1 MFQIRYLIQLIP
13 FQAYFS
19 KNMRK
24 TLLSF
29 LFAFLAFSHIWA
41 LNKPAGIAGKTAGM
55 QKFSGYFP
63 FYWDEATGRILL
75 EIDKLDQQFF
85 YVNSL
90 AAGLGSN
97 DIGLDRGQL
106 GGEHVVYFHKVG
118 PKVLLIEP
126 NQGYRAMN
134 GNPAEEQA
142 VAQSF
147 AQSAL
152 WGFKVEAT
160 EGDKVLVD
168 ATQFLLRDAH
178 DVVGSIKRSR
188 QGSYRLDADRSV
200 MYLPRTKNFPQ
211 NTEFEATLT
220 FVGGED
226 AGGFVRSVTPSVQA
240 ITLRQHHSFIQLPDK
255 NYTPRAMDPR
265 AGYFGIEYMDFSTP
279 VDEPIVKRFIARHR
293 LQKKN
298 PAAPIS
304 EAVEPIVC
312 YVDHAAPE
320 SIRTALLE
328 GARWWAQ
335 AFEAAGYKDAF
346 KVEILPADADPMDV
360 RYNVIQWVHR
370 STRGW
375 SYGASVT
382 DPRTG
387 EIIKGHVSLGSL
399 RVRQDFLIAEG
410 LLAPYEQGKPAN
422 PEMMKMALA
431 RLRQLSAHELGHTLG
446 IMHNYAASV
455 SNRASVMDY
464 PHPTVKLTSNGQID
478 LSDAYAVGIGEWD
491 KLAVTY
497 GYQDFPQGTNEK
509 QALDQLLRAGHQKGL
524 QFISD
529 RDSRA
534 PGGAH
539 PQAHLWDNG
548 PNAAEELRNVL
559 AIRQKALERFGE
571 NNIKPGV
578 PMAMLEDVLVPI
590 YNYHRYQ
597 VEAAA
602 KVVGGLNYTYASRGD
617 GQVVTEFV
625 PKAEQQQALD
635 ALLATLQ
642 PNVLTLPEKIISA
655 IPPRPAG
662 WSPTRELFDKRTGL
676 TFDPLAAAEASADFT
691 LSFLFHP
698 ERAARLVELKARGS
712 KLGLDE
718 VWNQVIE
725 QTWAKPASGL
735 DGQIQL
741 LTQQLV
747 LTHLLALSQDENAA
761 YPVRAAAL
769 LHLENLEKTAKKQ
782 AKSSNEAVKA
792 NALLALDRLQKPV
805 EAKPQLHK
813 DLPPGAPIGSGGAIG
828 CE

>member
-1 MFQIRYLIQLIP
+1 
-13 FQAYFS
+13 
-19 KNMRK
+19 MRK

-29 LFAFLAFSHIWA
+29 LLLLLTITQLSAQ
-41 LNKPAGIAGKTAGM
+41 NKPGGIASKTAGL
-55 QKFSGYFP
+55 QKFAGYFP
-63 FYWDEATGRILL
+63 FYWDEATGKILL
-75 EIDKLDQQFF
+75 EIDKLDTQFL
-85 YVNSL
+85 YVSSL
-90 AAGLGSN
+90 PAGLGSN

-106 GGEHVVYFHKVG
+106 GGTHVVYFQKVG
-118 PKVLLIEP
+118 PKVLLVEP
-126 NQGYRAMN
+126 NQNYRAMN

-147 AQSAL
+147 AQSTL

-160 EGDKVLVD
+160 DGKTVLVD
-168 ATQFLLRDAH
+168 ATDFLLRDAH
-178 DVVGSIKRSR
+178 DVVGSIKRAR
-188 QGSYRLDADRSV
+188 QGSYRLDASRSAF
-200 MYLPRTKNFPQ
+200 YLPRTKNFPQ
-211 NTEFEATLT
+211 NTEFEASLT
-220 FVGGED
+220 FVGGDD
-226 AGGFVRSVTPSVQA
+226 AGNFVREVAPSTEA
-240 ITLRQHHSFIQLPDK
+240 LTLRQHHSFIQLPDT

-265 AGYFGIEYMDFSTP
+265 AGYFGIEYMDYSTP
-279 VDEPIVKRFIARHR
+279 IDESIVKRYIARHR
-293 LQKKN
+293 LEKKN
-298 PAAPIS
+298 PSAAVS
-304 EAVEPIVC
+304 EAVKPIVY

-320 SIRTALLE
+320 PIRSALLD

-346 KVEILPADADPMDV
+346 KVEILPVDADPMDV

-382 DPRTG
+382 NPRTG
-387 EIIKGHVSLGSL
+387 EILKGHVSLGSL
-399 RVRQDFLIAEG
+399 RVRQDYLIAEG
-410 LLAPYEQGKPAN
+410 LLAPYEEGKPVN

-464 PHPTVKLTSNGQID
+464 PHPTVKLTAEGKID
-478 LSDAYAVGIGEWD
+478 LSDAYAVGMGDWD

-497 GYQDFPQGTNEK
+497 GYQDFAKGVNEK
-509 QALDQLLRAGHQKGL
+509 QALDQLLRAGHQRGL

-529 RDSRA
+529 RDARS

-548 PNAAEELRNVL
+548 ANASDELHHVL
-559 AIRQKALERFGE
+559 QVREKALQQFGL

-597 VEAAA
+597 VESVA
-602 KVVGGLNYTYASRGD
+602 KVVGGVNYTYASKGD
-617 GQVVTEFV
+617 GQLVTQKV
-625 PKAEQQQALD
+625 PEAEQQKALD
-635 ALLATLQ
+635 ALLETLQ
-642 PNVLTLPEKIISA
+642 PKVLTLPENIIA
-655 IPPRPAG
+655 LIPPRPAG

-676 TFDPLAAAEASADFT
+676 TFDPLSVAEASADFT

-712 KLGLDE
+712 KLGLEE
-718 VWNQVIE
+718 VLDQILE
-725 QTWAKPASGL
+725 QTWKAKQQDGLSG
-735 DGQIQL
+735 QTQL

-747 LTHLLALSQDENAA
+747 LTHLLALSQNENAA
-761 YPVRAAAL
+761 YSVRGISAL
-769 LHLENLEKTAKKQ
+769 KLEELEKHLKKLS
-782 AKSSNEAVKA
+782 KSNDDAVKA
-792 NALLALDRLQKPV
+792 NALLALNRLDQPAN
-805 EAKPQLHK
+805 AKPQLHK
-813 DLPPGAPIGSGGAIG
+813 DLPPGAPIGTLEVLN

>member
-1 MFQIRYLIQLIP
+1 
-13 FQAYFS
+13 
-19 KNMRK
+19 MRK
-24 TLLSF
+24 TLLPF
-29 LFAFLAFSHIWA
+29 LFVLLAITHLQA
-41 LNKPAGIAGKTAGM
+41 QNKPAGLATKTASM
-55 QKFSGYFP
+55 QKYNGYFP

-75 EIDKLDQQFF
+75 EIDKLDQPFL

-106 GGEHVVYFHKVG
+106 GGEHVVYFQKVG

-126 NQGYRAMN
+126 NQRYRAMN

-147 AQSAL
+147 AQSVL

-160 EGDKVLVD
+160 EGGKVLVD
-168 ATQFLLRDAH
+168 ATEFLLRDAH
-178 DVVGSIKRSR
+178 DVVGSIRRSR
-188 QGSYRLDADRSV
+188 QGTYRLDPARSV

-211 NTEFEATLT
+211 NSEFEATLT
-220 FVGGED
+220 FTGGDD
-226 AGGFVRSVTPSVQA
+226 AGNFVRSVTPSAQA
-240 ITLRQHHSFIQLPDK
+240 ITLRQHHSFIQLPDS

-265 AGYFGIEYMDFSTP
+265 AGFFGIEYMDFSTP
-279 VDEPIVKRFIARHR
+279 VDEPITKRFIARHR

-298 PAAPIS
+298 PAAPVS
-304 EAVEPIVC
+304 EAVKPIVY

-320 SIRTALLE
+320 PIRTALLE

-335 AFEAAGYKDAF
+335 AFDAAGYKDAF
-346 KVEILPADADPMDV
+346 RMEILPVEADPMDV

-410 LLAPYEQGKPAN
+410 LLAPYEEGKPAN
-422 PEMMKMALA
+422 PEMMKLALA

-455 SNRASVMDY
+455 NNRASVMDY
-464 PHPTVKLTSNGQID
+464 PHPTVNLTSAGELD
-478 LSDAYAVGIGEWD
+478 LSNAYAVGIGDWD

-497 GYQDFPQGTNEK
+497 GYQHFPTGTHEK
-509 QALDQLLRAGHQKGL
+509 LALDQLLRQGHARGL

-529 RDSRA
+529 RDARA

-548 PNAAEELRNVL
+548 ANAAEELRHVL
-559 AIRQKALERFGE
+559 AVRQKALDRFGI

-578 PMAMLEDVLVPI
+578 PMAMLEDALVPI

-602 KVVGGLNYTYASRGD
+602 KVVGGVNYTYASRGD
-617 GQVVTEFV
+617 GQLVTELV
-625 PKAEQQQALD
+625 SDTEQQKALD

-642 PNVLTLPEKIISA
+642 PTVLALPEKIIAA

-718 VWNQVIE
+718 VLDQIIS
-725 QTWAKPASGL
+725 QTWGDKPASGL
-735 DGQIQL
+735 AGQVQL

-747 LTHLLALSQDENAA
+747 LTHLLALSQNENAA
-761 YPVRAAAL
+761 YPARAAAH
-769 LHLENLEKTAKKQ
+769 LHLQHLEKQAKKTAKSSDQ
-782 AKSSNEAVKA
+782 AIKA
-792 NALLALDRLQKPV
+792 NALLALDRMKKPL

-813 DLPPGAPIGSGGAIG
+813 ELPPGAPIGSTQLLG

>member
-1 MFQIRYLIQLIP
+1 
-13 FQAYFS
+13 
-19 KNMRK
+19 MRK
-24 TLLSF
+24 TLTL
-29 LFAFLAFSHIWA
+29 LCLLWLAFTSLHA
-41 LNKPAGIAGKTAGM
+41 QNKPAGFAAKTASL
-55 QKFSGYFP
+55 QKFAGFFP
-63 FYWDEATGRILL
+63 FYWDEATGKIFL
-75 EIDKLDQQFF
+75 EIDKLDTPFL
-85 YVNSL
+85 YVSSL
-90 AAGLGSN
+90 PAGLGSN

-106 GGEHVVYFHKVG
+106 GGTHVVSFQKVG

-126 NQGYRAMN
+126 NQSYRAMN

-147 AQSAL
+147 AQSTL
-152 WGFKVEAT
+152 WGFKVEAS
-160 EGDKVLVD
+160 EGNRVLVD
-168 ATQFLLRDAH
+168 ATDFLLRDAH
-178 DVVGSIKRSR
+178 DVVGSIRRSR
-188 QGSYRLDADRSV
+188 QGSYRLDASRSAF
-200 MYLPRTKNFPQ
+200 YLPRTKNFPQ

-220 FVGGED
+220 FVGGDD
-226 AGGFVRSVTPSVQA
+226 AGNFVREVAPSTEA
-240 ITLRQHHSFIQLPDK
+240 LTLRQHHSFIQLPDR

-279 VDEPIVKRFIARHR
+279 INQSIVKRFIARHR

-298 PAAPIS
+298 PGAAVS
-304 EAVEPIVC
+304 EAVEPIVY

-320 SIRTALLE
+320 PIRSALLD

-346 KVEILPADADPMDV
+346 KVEILPVDADPMDV

-387 EIIKGHVSLGSL
+387 EILKGHVSLGSL
-399 RVRQDFLIAEG
+399 RVRQDYLIAEG
-410 LLAPYEQGKPAN
+410 LLAPYEEGKPAN
-422 PEMMKMALA
+422 PEMMRMALA

-464 PHPTVKLTSNGQID
+464 PHPTVRLTPDGKID
-478 LSDAYAVGIGEWD
+478 LADAYAVGMGEWD
-491 KLAVTY
+491 KLAVAY
-497 GYQDFPQGTNEK
+497 GYQDFPKGTDET
-509 QALDQLLRAGHQKGL
+509 QALDQLLREGHRRGL

-529 RDSRA
+529 RDARS

-548 PNAAEELRNVL
+548 VNAADELRQVL
-559 AIRQKALERFGE
+559 AIREKALAQFGV
-571 NNIKPGV
+571 NNIKQGT

-597 VEAAA
+597 VEATA

-617 GQVVTEFV
+617 GQLVTEKV
-625 PKAEQQQALD
+625 PAAEQQKALD

-642 PNVLTLPEKIISA
+642 PEVLALPENIIA
-655 IPPRPAG
+655 LIPPRPAG

-712 KLGLDE
+712 RLGLEE
-718 VWNQVIE
+718 VLDQILE
-725 QTWAKPASGL
+725 QTWKAKTQNGL
-735 DGQIQL
+735 KGQTQL

-747 LTHLLALSQDENAA
+747 LTHLLALSQNENAA
-761 YPVRAAAL
+761 YSVRGIATL
-769 LHLENLEKTAKKQ
+769 KLQELEKQLKKLSK
-782 AKSSNEAVKA
+782 ASDDAMKA
-792 NALLALDRLQKPV
+792 NALLALERLKQPAA
-805 EAKPQLHK
+805 AKPQLHK
-813 DLPPGAPIGSGGAIG
+813 DLPPGAPIGSVEILG
-828 CE
+828 CQ

>member
-1 MFQIRYLIQLIP
+1 
-13 FQAYFS
+13 
-19 KNMRK
+19 MRK
-24 TLLSF
+24 TLLSL
-29 LFAFLAFSHIWA
+29 LFTLLTFSLLHA
-41 LNKPAGIAGKTAGM
+41 QNKPTALAAKTAGM

-75 EIDKLDQQFF
+75 EIDKLDQPFL

-106 GGEHVVYFHKVG
+106 GGEHVVYFQKVG

-126 NQGYRAMN
+126 NQSYRAMN

-152 WGFKVEAT
+152 WGFKVEAS
-160 EGDKVLVD
+160 EGGKMLVD
-168 ATQFLLRDAH
+168 ATEFLLRDAH
-178 DVVGSIKRSR
+178 DVVGSIRRAR
-188 QGSYRLDADRSV
+188 QGTYRLEPSRSAL
-200 MYLPRTKNFPQ
+200 YLPRTKNFPQ
-211 NTEFEATLT
+211 NSEFEATLT
-220 FVGGED
+220 FTGGDD
-226 AGGFVRSVTPSVQA
+226 AGNFVRSVTPSAQA
-240 ITLRQHHSFIQLPDK
+240 ITVRQHHSFIQLPDT

-279 VDEPIVKRFIARHR
+279 VDESITKRYIARHR

-298 PAAPIS
+298 PSAAVS
-304 EAVEPIVC
+304 EAVKPIVY

-320 SIRTALLE
+320 PIRTALLD

-335 AFEAAGYKDAF
+335 AFAAGGYKDAF
-346 KVEILPADADPMDV
+346 KVEILPVDADPMDV

-410 LLAPYEQGKPAN
+410 LLAPYEEGKPAN

-455 SNRASVMDY
+455 NNRASVMDY
-464 PHPTVKLTSNGQID
+464 PHPTVKLSASGEID

-497 GYQDFPQGTNEK
+497 GYQHYTTSTDEK
-509 QALDQLLRAGHQKGL
+509 KALDQLLRKGHAQGL

-529 RDSRA
+529 RDARS

-548 PNAAEELRNVL
+548 ANAAEELRHVL
-559 AIRQKALERFGE
+559 AVRQKALDRFGV

-578 PMAMLEDVLVPI
+578 PMAMLEDALVPI

-602 KVVGGLNYTYASRGD
+602 KVVGGVNYTYASRGD
-617 GQVVTEFV
+617 GQLVTEVV
-625 PKAEQQQALD
+625 PEAEQQKALD
-635 ALLATLQ
+635 ALLGTLQ
-642 PNVLTLPEKIISA
+642 PNVLALPERIIAA

-662 WSPTRELFDKRTGL
+662 WSLTRELFDKRTGL

-718 VWNQVIE
+718 VLDQTIS
-725 QTWAKPASGL
+725 QTWGANPAPGL
-735 DGQIQL
+735 PGQVQL

-747 LTHLLALSQDENAA
+747 LTHLLALAQNENAA
-761 YPVRAAAL
+761 YPARAAAQL
-769 LHLENLEKTAKKQ
+769 QLKNLEQQAKKL
-782 AKSSNEAVKA
+782 AKSSNEAVKG
-792 NALLALDRLQKPV
+792 NALLALERLKKPL

-813 DLPPGAPIGSGGAIG
+813 TLPPGAPIGSIEMLG

>member
-1 MFQIRYLIQLIP
+1 
-13 FQAYFS
+13 
-19 KNMRK
+19 MRK
-24 TLLSF
+24 TLLPF
-29 LFAFLAFSHIWA
+29 IFVFLAITHLTA
-41 LNKPAGIAGKTAGM
+41 QNKPAGLATKTAGM
-55 QKFSGYFP
+55 QKYSGYFP

-75 EIDKLDQQFF
+75 EIDKLDQPFL
-85 YVNSL
+85 YVSSL

-106 GGEHVVYFHKVG
+106 GGEHVVYFQKVG
-118 PKVLLIEP
+118 PKVLLVEP
-126 NQGYRAMN
+126 NQRYRAMN

-147 AQSAL
+147 AQSVL

-160 EGDKVLVD
+160 EGGKVLVD
-168 ATQFLLRDAH
+168 ATEFLLRDAH
-178 DVVGSIKRSR
+178 DVVGSIRRSR
-188 QGSYRLDADRSV
+188 QGTYRLDLARSV

-211 NTEFEATLT
+211 NSEFEATLT
-220 FVGGED
+220 FTGGDD
-226 AGGFVRSVTPSVQA
+226 AGNFVRSVTPSAQA
-240 ITLRQHHSFIQLPDK
+240 LTLRQHHSFIQLPDS

-265 AGYFGIEYMDFSTP
+265 AGFFGIEYMDFSTP
-279 VDEPIVKRFIARHR
+279 VDEPITKRFIARHR

-298 PAAPIS
+298 PAAPVS
-304 EAVEPIVC
+304 EAVKPIVY

-320 SIRTALLE
+320 PIRTALLE

-335 AFEAAGYKDAF
+335 AFDAAGYKDAF
-346 KVEILPADADPMDV
+346 RVEILPVEADPMDV

-410 LLAPYEQGKPAN
+410 LVAPYEDGKPAN
-422 PEMMKMALA
+422 PEMMKLALA

-455 SNRASVMDY
+455 NNRASVMDY
-464 PHPTVKLTSNGQID
+464 PHPTVNLTSAGELD
-478 LSDAYAVGIGEWD
+478 LSNAYAVGIGDWD

-497 GYQDFPQGTNEK
+497 GYQHFPTGTHEK
-509 QALDQLLRAGHQKGL
+509 LALDQLLRQGHARGL

-529 RDSRA
+529 RDARA

-548 PNAAEELRNVL
+548 ANAAEELRHVL
-559 AIRQKALERFGE
+559 AVRQKALDRFGI

-578 PMAMLEDVLVPI
+578 PMAMLEDALVPI
-590 YNYHRYQ
+590 YNYHRFQ

-602 KVVGGLNYTYASRGD
+602 KVVGGVNYTYASRGD
-617 GQVVTEFV
+617 GQLVTELV
-625 PKAEQQQALD
+625 SDMEQQKALD

-642 PNVLTLPEKIISA
+642 PTVLALPENIIAA

-718 VWNQVIE
+718 VLDQIIS
-725 QTWAKPASGL
+725 QTWGAKPASGL
-735 DGQIQL
+735 AGQVQL

-747 LTHLLALSQDENAA
+747 LTHLLALAQNENAA
-761 YPVRAAAL
+761 YPARAAAQ
-769 LHLENLEKTAKKQ
+769 LHLQHLEKQ
-782 AKSSNEAVKA
+782 AKKSAKSSDQAVKA
-792 NALLALDRLQKPV
+792 NALLALDRMKKPL

-813 DLPPGAPIGSGGAIG
+813 ELPPGAPIGSTQSLG

>member
-1 MFQIRYLIQLIP
+1 
-13 FQAYFS
+13 
-19 KNMRK
+19 MRK
-24 TLLSF
+24 TLLPL
-29 LFAFLAFSHIWA
+29 LFALLAISSSWA
-41 LNKPAGIAGKTAGM
+41 QTKPTGISGKTAGM
-55 QKFSGYFP
+55 QKFNGYFP
-63 FYWDEATGRILL
+63 YYWDEATGRILL
-75 EIDKLDQQFF
+75 EINKLDQHFL

-126 NQGYRAMN
+126 NQAYRAMN

-168 ATQFLLRDAH
+168 ATEFLLRDAH
-178 DVVGSIKRSR
+178 DVVGSIRRSR
-188 QGSYRLDADRSV
+188 QGSYRLDAGRSV

-211 NTEFEATLT
+211 NSEFEATLT

-226 AGGFVRSVTPSVQA
+226 AGGLVRSVTPSAQA
-240 ITLRQHHSFIQLPDK
+240 ITVRQHHSFVQLPDQ
-255 NYTPRAMDPR
+255 NYTPRPMDPR
-265 AGYFGIEYMDFSTP
+265 SGYFGIEYMDFSTP
-279 VDEPIVKRFIARHR
+279 VDQPVVKRFIARHR

-298 PAAPIS
+298 PAAAVS
-304 EAVEPIVC
+304 EAVEPIVY

-320 SIRTALLE
+320 PIRTALLE

-410 LLAPYEQGKPAN
+410 LLAPYEAGKPAN
-422 PEMMKMALA
+422 PEMMKMALS

-464 PHPTVKLTSNGQID
+464 PHPTVKLAASGEID

-497 GYQDFPQGTNEK
+497 GYQDFPKGTDEK
-509 QALDQLLRAGHQKGL
+509 QALDQLLRGGHQRGL

-548 PNAAEELRNVL
+548 PNAADELTQVL
-559 AIRQKALERFGE
+559 AIREKALERFGV
-571 NNIKPGV
+571 NNIKLGV

-617 GQVVTEFV
+617 GQIVTEFV
-625 PKAEQQQALD
+625 PEAEQQKALD

-642 PNVLTLPEKIISA
+642 PNVLVLPEKIIAA

-698 ERAARLVELKARGS
+698 ERSARLVELKARGG

-718 VWNQVIE
+718 VMDQVL
-725 QTWAKPASGL
+725 QKTWDTKSAAGL
-735 DGQIQL
+735 EKQIQL

-747 LTHLLALSQDENAA
+747 LTHLLALSQNEEAA
-761 YPVRAAAL
+761 YPARAAAL
-769 LHLENLEKTAKKQ
+769 LHLNQLEKQ
-782 AKSSNEAVKA
+782 AKKLAKASDEGVKA
-792 NALLALDRLQKPV
+792 NALLALDRMKKPV

-813 DLPPGAPIGSGGAIG
+813 DLPPGAPIGSGVVIG

>member
-1 MFQIRYLIQLIP
+1 MT
-13 FQAYFS
+13 S
-19 KNMRK
+19 
-24 TLLSF
+24 
-29 LFAFLAFSHIWA
+29 LFAQ
-41 LNKPAGIAGKTAGM
+41 NKPAGISAKTAGM
-55 QKFSGYFP
+55 QKFAGYFP
-63 FYWDEATGRILL
+63 FYWDEATGKVFL
-75 EIDKLDQQFF
+75 EIDKLDQQFL
-85 YVNSL
+85 YVSSL
-90 AAGLGSN
+90 PAGLGSN

-106 GGEHVVYFHKVG
+106 GGTHVVYFQKVG
-118 PKVLLIEP
+118 PKVLLVEP
-126 NQGYRAMN
+126 NQNYRAMN

-147 AQSAL
+147 AQSTL

-160 EGDKVLVD
+160 DGNRVLVD
-168 ATQFLLRDAH
+168 ATDFLLRDAH
-178 DVVGSIKRSR
+178 DVVGSIRRSR
-188 QGSYRLDADRSV
+188 QGSYRLDASRSA

-220 FVGGED
+220 FVGGDD
-226 AGGFVRSVTPSVQA
+226 AGNFVRSVAPSTEA
-240 ITLRQHHSFIQLPDK
+240 LTLREHHSFIQLPDT

-265 AGYFGIEYMDFSTP
+265 SGYFGIEYMDYSTP
-279 VDEPIVKRFIARHR
+279 VDESITKRFIARHR
-293 LQKKN
+293 LQKKK
-298 PAAPIS
+298 PAAPVS
-304 EAVEPIVC
+304 EAVKPIVY
-312 YVDHAAPE
+312 YVDHAAPGP
-320 SIRTALLE
+320 IRSALLD

-346 KVEILPADADPMDV
+346 KVEILPVDADPMDV

-387 EIIKGHVSLGSL
+387 EIMKGHVSLGSL
-399 RVRQDFLIAEG
+399 RVRQDYLIAEG
-410 LLAPYEQGKPAN
+410 LLAPYETGKPAN

-455 SNRASVMDY
+455 NNRASVMDY
-464 PHPTVKLTSNGQID
+464 LHPNVKLSASGDID
-478 LSDAYAVGIGEWD
+478 LSDAYAVGMGDWD

-497 GYQDFPQGTNEK
+497 GYQDFPEGTNET
-509 QALDQLLRAGHQKGL
+509 QALDQLLRTGHQRGL

-529 RDSRA
+529 RDARS

-548 PNAAEELRNVL
+548 ANATDELHHVL
-559 AIRQKALERFGE
+559 AVRKKALEKFGE

-578 PMAMLEDVLVPI
+578 PMAMLEDALVPI

-597 VEAAA
+597 VEAVA
-602 KVVGGLNYTYASRGD
+602 KLVGGVNYTYASRGD
-617 GQVVTEFV
+617 GQLVTEQV
-625 PKAEQQQALD
+625 PLAEQQKALD
-635 ALLATLQ
+635 ALISTLQ
-642 PNVLTLPEKIISA
+642 PNVLTLPEHIIAA

-662 WSPTRELFDKRTGL
+662 WSPSRELFSKRTGL
-676 TFDPLAAAEASADFT
+676 TFDPLAAAEASANFT

-712 KLGLDE
+712 QLGLHD
-718 VWNQVIE
+718 VLNQIMAN
-725 QTWAKPASGL
+725 TWDVKPAAGL

-747 LTHLLALSQDENAA
+747 LTHLLALSQNENTA
-761 YPVRAAAL
+761 YSVRAEATL
-769 LHLENLEKTAKKQ
+769 QLSNLEKQLKKL
-782 AKSSNEAVKA
+782 AKSSDASVKA
-792 NALLALDRLQKPV
+792 NAMLALNRLDEPQT
-805 EAKPQLHK
+805 AKPQLHK
-813 DLPPGAPIGSGGAIG
+813 ELPPGAPIGTLEMIG
-828 CE
+828 CNQ

>member
-1 MFQIRYLIQLIP
+1 
-13 FQAYFS
+13 
-19 KNMRK
+19 MRK
-24 TLLSF
+24 TLLPF
-29 LFAFLAFSHIWA
+29 LFVLLAITHLQA
-41 LNKPAGIAGKTAGM
+41 QNKPAGLATKTTGM
-55 QKFSGYFP
+55 LKYNGYFP

-75 EIDKLDQQFF
+75 EIDKLDQPFL

-106 GGEHVVYFHKVG
+106 GGEHVVYFQKVG

-126 NQGYRAMN
+126 NQRYRAMN

-147 AQSAL
+147 AQSVL

-160 EGDKVLVD
+160 EGGKVLVD
-168 ATQFLLRDAH
+168 ATDFLLRDAH
-178 DVVGSIKRSR
+178 DVVGSIRRSR
-188 QGSYRLDADRSV
+188 QGTYRLDPTRSV

-211 NTEFEATLT
+211 NSEFEATLT
-220 FVGGED
+220 FTGGDD
-226 AGGFVRSVTPSVQA
+226 AGNFVRSVTPSAQA
-240 ITLRQHHSFIQLPDK
+240 ITLRQHHSFIQLPDS

-265 AGYFGIEYMDFSTP
+265 AGFFGIEYMDFSTP
-279 VDEPIVKRFIARHR
+279 VNEPITKRFIARHR

-298 PAAPIS
+298 LAAPVS
-304 EAVEPIVC
+304 EAVKPIVY

-320 SIRTALLE
+320 PIRTALLE

-335 AFEAAGYKDAF
+335 AFNAAGYKDAF
-346 KVEILPADADPMDV
+346 RVEILPIEADPMDV

-410 LLAPYEQGKPAN
+410 LLAPYEEGKTAN
-422 PEMMKMALA
+422 PEMMKLALA

-455 SNRASVMDY
+455 NNRASVMDY
-464 PHPTVKLTSNGQID
+464 PHPTVNLTSAGELD
-478 LSDAYAVGIGEWD
+478 LSNAYAVGIGDWD

-497 GYQDFPQGTNEK
+497 GYQHFPTGTHEK
-509 QALDQLLRAGHQKGL
+509 LALDQLLRQGHARGL

-529 RDSRA
+529 RDARA
-534 PGGAH
+534 PGGSH

-548 PNAAEELRNVL
+548 ANAAEELRHVL
-559 AIRQKALERFGE
+559 AVRQKALDRFGI

-578 PMAMLEDVLVPI
+578 PMAMLEDALVPI

-602 KVVGGLNYTYASRGD
+602 KVVGGVNYTYASRGD
-617 GQVVTEFV
+617 GQLVTELV
-625 PKAEQQQALD
+625 SDTEQQKALD

-642 PNVLTLPEKIISA
+642 PTVLALPENIIAA

-718 VWNQVIE
+718 VLDQIIS
-725 QTWAKPASGL
+725 QTWGAKPASGL
-735 DGQIQL
+735 SGQVQL

-747 LTHLLALSQDENAA
+747 LTHLLALAQNENAA
-761 YPVRAAAL
+761 YPARAAAQ
-769 LHLENLEKTAKKQ
+769 LHLQHLEKQ
-782 AKSSNEAVKA
+782 AKKSAKSSDQAIKA
-792 NALLALDRLQKPV
+792 NALLALERMKKPL

-813 DLPPGAPIGSGGAIG
+813 ELPPGAPIGSTQLLG